1 MGDVAK
7 LYAHIKGTNILTD
20 ENDIDRCDITGD
32 GNVNMGD
39 VAKLYAHIKGT
50 SKLY

>member
-1 MGDVAK
+1 MRTTFAV
-7 LYAHIKGTNILTD
+7 ILTD
-20 ENDIDRCDITGD
+20 KNGIGRCDITGD

-50 SKLY
+50 SKLS